1 MRNDKL
7 EYVMESMTVGQF
19 EQAANHM
26 LTGCRTRPDK
36 LLKQFHT
43 LLATSDSNND
53 MRDIKH
59 LMLLTAEALEK

>member
-1 MRNDKL
+1 MRNNKL

-19 EQAANHM
+19 EQAVTYM

-43 LLATSDSNND
+43 LLATSDSSND

-59 LMLLTAEALEK
+59 LMLLTAEELEK